1 MTLTAIFAL
10 IKDLVIVAAIGLLV
24 YVLVTYGKD
33 IVKVA
38 DLQGLQKQLT
48 QNSKTEADWRKEL
61 TDANTKRDVDLSKVT
76 FAIDSQ
82 RAPVYIVR
90 GGSANPGQVPGHS
103 PEADRKAAGAGG
115 ADAGRGGD
123 SQPVVDVRP
132 QVNAFELKYETVVAD
147 CRAALD
153 SWPISKTP

>member
-1 MTLTAIFAL
+1 MTLTAIIAL

-38 DLQGLQKQLT
+38 DLQGLQKQIT
-48 QNSKTEADWRKEL
+48 QNSKTEADWRKEQ

-90 GGSANPGQVPGHS
+90 GGSSSPGPVPANHAQAGGQ
-103 PEADRKAAGAGG
+103 AAGAGG

-123 SQPVVDVRP
+123 SQPVDVRP
-132 QVNAFELKYETVVAD
+132 QINAFELKYETAIAD

-153 SWPISKTP
+153 SWPISKPH